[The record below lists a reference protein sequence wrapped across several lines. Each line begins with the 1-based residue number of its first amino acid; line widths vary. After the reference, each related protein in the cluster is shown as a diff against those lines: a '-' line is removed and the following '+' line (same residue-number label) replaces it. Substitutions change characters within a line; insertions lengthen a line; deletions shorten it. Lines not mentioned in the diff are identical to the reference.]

1 MTLVAALLAAA
12 WILSSTPDPVPGSA
26 PVESR
31 DPLSMTVEILDT
43 MPHDEEAYTQG
54 LLWHD
59 GFLYESTGQYGQST
73 LRRVDLATGAVLS
86 SRALPPELFGEG
98 LARVEDRLIQL
109 TWRAG
114 TALLWD
120 RERLTELDRLSYE
133 GQGWGLCFDGLHLV
147 MSDGSSVLTFRNPET
162 LEVVR
167 EVEVLLRD
175 GAVGR
180 LNELECVQDSIYA
193 NVYTTDWIVQIDPQ
207 SGLVHELIDAA
218 GLLSPEEARSAEV
231 LNGIAYNPEERVFY
245 LTGKLWPKLFTV
257 RFVGAGQN

>member
-162 LEVVR
+162 FEVVR

-193 NVYTTDWIVQIDPQ
+193 NVYTTDWIVRIDPETGRVQ
-207 SGLVHELIDAA
+207 SLIDAS
-218 GLLSPEEARSAEV
+218 GLLTPQETRGADV
-231 LNGIAYNPEERVFY
+231 LNGIAYDEDRQIFY
-245 LTGKLWPKLFTV
+245 LTGKLWPKLYAV
-257 RFVGAGQN
+257 RFVDGDGD